1 MLTPLTSALVA
12 AAVDLD
18 QRCLGGMWTAS
29 GYLREVNSP
38 NGILLALQR
47 GSNRSPLAAEVGQSH
62 ECGVDLGAQSVDGQS
77 VDGQSVDGQSGRS
90 VSLQSSQS
98 LPETSPDSPLLA
110 LGCLWTVLEEAHI
123 TILMVDPDYRRQ
135 GLGQALLWALLWA
148 SWRRSMAWITLEVRP
163 SNAGAIALY
172 TQFGFESIGRR
183 RRYYHDP
190 EEDALILWRR
200 GLQTPEFEH
209 SLAQWQQQVGDR
221 LARAGWQ
228 LHQSAELEKELEQP
242 S

>member
-1 MLTPLTSALVA
+1 MADLILTPLTSALVA

-47 GSNRSPLAAEVGQSH
+47 DSNWYALASEVDQSH
-62 ECGVDLGAQSVDGQS
+62 EFKTDISAQSAPSSDRPLVHS
-77 VDGQSVDGQSGRS
+77 A
-90 VSLQSSQS
+90 SLHSFQSS
-98 LPETSPDSPLLA
+98 PAPSPDSPLLA

-172 TQFGFESIGRR
+172 TQFGFESIGHR
-183 RRYYHDP
+183 RRYYHHP

-200 GLQTPEFEH
+200 GLQTSEFEH
-209 SLAQWQQQVGDR
+209 SLVQWQQQVGDR

-228 LHQSAELEKELEQP
+228 LHQSAEIEKELEQ
-242 S
+242 SS